1 MDPVALT
8 PEEQQRKAIQD
19 ALIAKFTQ
27 AQDDSAIQAAQE
39 EAKRARITAGIGQAL
54 EGLVRSAS
62 NARGGQAVDSNF
74 YQNIAAQGNQAI
86 KDAIM
91 KRQAAQQDVM
101 TGLKLGQEDIENKR
115 AGRAESRA
123 ERALANQETNYA
135 SEAKAREAAMGR
147 DAQRLELEK
156 QRLGQESADK
166 ELMRSLKEK
175 EIAGKQG
182 EQGRKESLDLTEKY
196 MAHPVTKNTN
206 TVLESY
212 GKIKDVASKKD
223 YQTGA
228 GDLALIFSYMKI
240 LDPGSTVREGE
251 AASAA
256 NAGGVGNR
264 IMNLYNEVLA
274 GKKLTPDVRNEF
286 LSTSDTLARAQLQQ
300 QERIR
305 NEYGDIASR
314 YNLNKDQI
322 LGKTPELAPISK
334 VAPQDQAAMDWAKAN
349 PNDPRAAQIMAKLK
363 AKGL

>member
-1 MDPVALT
+1 MDPITLT

-19 ALIAKFTQ
+19 ALLAKFAS
-27 AQDDSAIQAAQE
+27 AQDNSAVEAAQDQ
-39 EAKRARITAGIGQAL
+39 ARRAQVASGVGRAL
-54 EGLVRSAS
+54 EGLARSAS
-62 NARGGQAVDSNF
+62 NARGGQAVDSSF
-74 YQNIAAQGNQAI
+74 YDNIAAQGNQAV

-91 KRQAAQQDVM
+91 RRQMAQQDVM
-101 TGLKLGQEDIENKR
+101 SGLKLGQEDLENKR
-115 AGRAESRA
+115 SDRQETRA
-123 ERALANQETNYA
+123 ERTLSNQESNYA
-135 SEAKAREAAMGR
+135 SEAKARDAAMGR
-147 DAQRLELEK
+147 EAQRLELEK
-156 QRLGQESADK
+156 QKLSQEGIDK
-166 ELMRSLKEK
+166 ELMRALKEK

-196 MAHPVTKNTN
+196 MSHPVTKNTN

-212 GKIKDVASKKD
+212 AKIKDVSSKKD

-286 LSTSDTLARAQLQQ
+286 LGTADTLARAQLQQ

-305 NEYGDIASR
+305 GEYGDIAAR
-314 YNLNKDQI
+314 YNLNKDQV
-322 LGKTPELAPISK
+322 LGKTPELPPMSK
-334 VAPQDQAAMDWAKAN
+334 ASPEDQAAMDWAKAN
-349 PNDPRAAQIMAKLK
+349 ANDPRAVKIMEKLK